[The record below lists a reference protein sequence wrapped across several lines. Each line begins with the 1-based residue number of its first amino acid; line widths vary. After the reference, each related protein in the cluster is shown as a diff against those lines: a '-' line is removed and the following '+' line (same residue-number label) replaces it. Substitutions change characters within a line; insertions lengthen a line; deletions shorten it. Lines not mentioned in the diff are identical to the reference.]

1 MSEQR
6 FDAVVIG
13 AGPGGDPAAIR
24 IRPLKG
30 ETPIIEREYYGGV
43 CLNVGCIPSK
53 AVIHAAKTFDKLGHA
68 SDIGISIPGKPALD
82 VAKLQSWKTGVVNK
96 LTGGVRTLLK
106 ANKVEIFE
114 GSATLGEAGPDGHQ
128 IAIKSASGEQTI

>member
-53 AVIHAAKTFDKLGHA
+53 AVIHAAKTFDKLGH
-68 SDIGISIPGKPALD
+68 SDDIGISITGKPALD
-82 VAKLQSWKTGVVNK
+82 MAKMQTWKGGVVNK
-96 LTGGVRTLLK
+96 LTSGVRTLLK
-106 ANKVEIFE
+106 GNKVEIFE
-114 GSATLGEAGPDGHQ
+114 GNATLGKSGPDGHR
-128 IAIKSASGEQTI
+128 ITVKTKKGE